1 MSSASTPSA
10 SFAVTL
16 AVAVF
21 GVTRID
27 QYLPFAFGGAV
38 VGSAVVYLAASGGRG
53 GPTPLRLTLVGV
65 AFTAVLLG
73 ISQTLALIDTETFDR
88 MRFWGAGTITDRPTG
103 TAADVAPFVLAG
115 LLAAAFCARPLNAI
129 ALGDDAG
136 RAVGL
141 RVGATRCGVVVAVAL
156 LCGSA
161 TAAAGPLMF
170 VGLMV
175 PHAVR
180 WLTGPDWRWILA
192 YSAVLAPAIVLLADV
207 LGRID
212 RDPVRTSGRR
222 HDAAHRRARTDP
234 AGARKPGEGA
244 VSGAFVLRAG
254 SLSLRATRRGVLV
267 CGLLSAGLLAL
278 ALWAF
283 TLGSYS
289 LSLGDLA
296 SVMSGTAGNSVRTV
310 VLEWRAPRIVAAVLF
325 GAALA
330 MGGAVFQSLT
340 RNPLGSPDVI
350 GFTTGS
356 YTGVVLT
363 LLAGASSYSALAAGA
378 LAAWARHRPRRV
390 SAGVPAGCAG
400 LPAHH
405 RGDRGRRAAV
415 LGQHVVLGEGR
426 RGHRAEGR
434 GVGQPARS
442 APSAGPP

>member
-1 MSSASTPSA
+1 MAQALARTTAPPPATPSRSSRRRTRRLLGLGVAVSTLLVAVVLSVAIGSALLPLDVVWQALTAPDGSASHATISGARVDRTLLGIVVGASLGVAGALIQALTRNPLADPGVLGVNAGA

-27 QYLPFAFGGAV
+27 QYLPFAFVGAV

-73 ISQTLALIDTETFDR
+73 ISETLALIDTETFDR

-103 TAADVAPFVLAG
+103 TAADIAPFVLVG
-115 LLAAAFCARPLNAI
+115 LLTAAFCARPLNAI

-180 WLTGPDWRWILA
+180 WLTGPDWRWILV
-192 YSAVLAPAIVLLADV
+192 YSAVLAPAIVLFADV
-207 LGRID
+207 LGLLD
-212 RDPVRTSGRR
+212 RDPLRVAGRR

-234 AGARKPGEGA
+234 AGARKPGEGT

-254 SLSLRATRRGVLV
+254 TLSLRATRRGVVV
-267 CGLLSAGLLAL
+267 CGLLSAALVAL

-283 TLGSYS
+283 TLGSYA

-296 SVMSGTAGNSVRTV
+296 SVVSGTAGNSVRTV

-330 MGGAVFQSLT
+330 MG
-340 RNPLGSPDVI
+340 
-350 GFTTGS
+350 
-356 YTGVVLT
+356 
-363 LLAGASSYSALAAGA
+363 
-378 LAAWARHRPRRV
+378 
-390 SAGVPAGCAG
+390 
-400 LPAHH
+400 
-405 RGDRGRRAAV
+405 
-415 LGQHVVLGEGR
+415 
-426 RGHRAEGR
+426 
-434 GVGQPARS
+434 ARS
-442 APSAGPP
+442 SSP